1 MGRPRE
7 VTDEEIIAAGRRLD
21 AAGGVNAT
29 RLWKACNEHGRPA
42 RLLEVWNGYKQ
53 GQSGEPLA
61 YAGAPAL
68 PIPETAQRLAAEL
81 KGELST
87 GIDRALA
94 SIYAAVEDAVQGRF
108 RQELADLTSV
118 REAHQGEIEEALAA
132 LGDMSE
138 AQGNRDI
145 RIKDLEAALASVLR
159 ERDVSEALRGAQ
171 AEQHDRFLA
180 RLHNA
185 ETNLQQERQTS
196 LDLKIA
202 QTRAEVERESLDR
215 QCGSIR
221 AKLEIA
227 RTAAEQHTLDL
238 VSLRESDGRNLEA
251 IRQRDLEI
259 ERLREAVAR
268 TEAASLALMERAVTA
283 EQACRTLPATAA
295 PTAAVTASTA
305 PHRRDRMARRAHTD
319 ARPPEVLE
327 SEHSISDEIAA
338 QPTVGVASA
347 EPALGSRGG
356 NVT

>member
-283 EQACRTLPATAA
+283 EQTMELTAMESEADLQAIKSSIGAVPMVAVAKSHNSKRPLRAKAPPAERETTHRADADETTHTPNA
-295 PTAAVTASTA
+295 PVATGTAS
-305 PHRRDRMARRAHTD
+305 
-319 ARPPEVLE
+319 
-327 SEHSISDEIAA
+327 
-338 QPTVGVASA
+338 
-347 EPALGSRGG
+347 
-356 NVT
+356 